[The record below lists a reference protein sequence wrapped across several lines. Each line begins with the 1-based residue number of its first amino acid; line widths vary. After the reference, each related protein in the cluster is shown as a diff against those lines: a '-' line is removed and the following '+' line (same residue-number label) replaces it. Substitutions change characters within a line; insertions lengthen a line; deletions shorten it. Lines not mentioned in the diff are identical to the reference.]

1 MTTATGITL
10 EETSGISFLQ
20 VDNDF
25 ASARIS
31 LFGGH
36 VLSYIPKSDNI
47 DRLWLSPHAHMD
59 GKKPIRGGVP
69 VCWPWFSH
77 DHGQEKGSLP
87 SHGFLRSQNWTLSES
102 DDIDEGT
109 RIVLAPSFTRA
120 AGFEHDS
127 DVTLTITVGRTLD
140 ITLKTTNTGE
150 SPFTFN
156 AALHS
161 YFYVPD
167 IHHTSLSG
175 LNSKYADKN
184 DDGAIKASP
193 SPYLIEGE
201 VDRIH
206 DCEDSTVKIN
216 VDETPLTTVHH
227 ANNDSVVVWSPW
239 QGAASITD
247 MDAFGFVHMICIE
260 TAVTK
265 GKSLAAGESH
275 QLTQK
280 IDPVT

>member
-1 MTTATGITL
+1 MTTAISITL

-31 LFGGH
+31 LYGGH
-36 VLSYIPKSDNI
+36 VLSYIPKSDAI
-47 DRLWLSPHAHMD
+47 DRLWVSPYAHMD
-59 GKKPIRGGVP
+59 GKKPIRGGIP
-69 VCWPWFSH
+69 VCWPWFSD
-77 DHGQEKGSLP
+77 DHGREKGSLP
-87 SHGFLRSQNWTLSES
+87 SHGFLRTQVWQLSES
-102 DDIDEGT
+102 GDSDEGT
-109 RIVLAPSFTRA
+109 RIVLTPSFTRA

-140 ITLKTTNTGE
+140 ITLTTTNTGV

-167 IHHTSLSG
+167 IHHTSLGG
-175 LNSKYADKN
+175 LNSKYSDKN
-184 DDGAIKASP
+184 DDWAIKASP

-206 DCEDSTVKIN
+206 DCEDTTVTIC
-216 VDETPLTTVHH
+216 VDDAPLTRVHH
-227 ANNDSVVVWSPW
+227 ANNDSVVVWTPW

-247 MDAFGFVHMICIE
+247 MDAFGFVHMLCVE

-265 GKSLAAGESH
+265 GKALAAGESH
-275 QLTQK
+275 HLTQT
-280 IDPVT
+280 IDPVN